1 MKDNIYMENEMELV
15 SAAKAGNSEAFGLL
29 YEANIKRIY
38 DFIFFRT
45 MNKEVAEDLVSEI
58 FIKAL
63 RALPSFKID
72 GGSFSAWVYRIARH
86 SLIDY
91 YRKKKTSALE
101 DFDLSDEGSWSEE
114 AEKKVMFGKAR
125 ELLLKLEPERRE
137 IVIMRIWDEL
147 SYAEISAIT
156 GKSEAAAKMIF
167 KRAIETLRRLS
178 PEGLLLLLL
187 LISKLKI

>member
-1 MKDNIYMENEMELV
+1 MENELELV
-15 SAAKAGNSEAFGLL
+15 SAAKAGDSEAFGLL

-45 MNKEVAEDLVSEI
+45 MNKEVAEDLVSDI

-63 RALPSFKID
+63 RALPSFNVT
-72 GGSFSAWVYRIARH
+72 GGSFSAWLYSIARH
-86 SLIDY
+86 RLIDY
-91 YRKKKTSALE
+91 YRQKKSAALE
-101 DFDLSDEGSWSEE
+101 GDFSDEGAWSEE
-114 AEKKVMFGKAR
+114 AEKAVMFGKAK

-137 IVIMRIWDEL
+137 VVIMRIWDEL

-156 GKSEAAAKMIF
+156 GKSEAAAKMTF

-178 PEGLLLLLL
+178 PESLLLLFL
-187 LISKLKI
+187 LIDKLKT